1 MTAVRRN
8 DASSVNLR
16 AGTAIAPWQVVVA
29 VAVNDETS
37 TVRLDGATRSET
49 PRSRRASAPLVTG
62 ERYEVGELIGRGGMG
77 EVCSAYDAQIGREV
91 AIKRMQA
98 EQPTAAQVARF
109 MREARIQGRLEHPAI
124 PPVHELAS
132 DSEGRLF
139 FVMKK
144 LTGVT
149 LSEILRAPDAHR
161 RFTRQRLLHAFV
173 DVCHAIEL
181 AHANGIVH
189 RDLKPANLLLGERG
203 EVYVLDW
210 GIARELDAPDAYASL
225 AVGTPGYMSPEQTR
239 GDEDLDGRADVYA
252 LGCLLHAIL
261 TGSPRHP
268 RLATPVRP
276 PTVEVP
282 PELELLCAAATLDDR
297 AKRLASVDLLSE
309 AVQRYLDGDR
319 DVEQR
324 RVLAAR
330 HFAAAQT
337 ALATPG
343 DEVTRRRVAMREAG
357 RALALDPS
365 LDGVAELVGGL
376 MIAPPI
382 ATPEAVGDELAALD
396 RATDR
401 QHLRAVIKLN
411 VLTTLLLPALLLVF
425 GIRDVTYL
433 VAYGTIGMLTVAGQI
448 GAMKSERFMRLG
460 APLGALMSIAG
471 LAVVARMFTPLLFA
485 PGFAAVSLMSFGLS
499 SLARAR
505 KVIAMCALTSIATI
519 LAVWAAE
526 PLGWLSQTVW
536 IDGGSIV
543 LRVPLEGVEHFPIV
557 LGLCCYVVVLTAS
570 AASIA
575 NAVSSMQYKAREHL
589 QIQSWHLRQLL

>member
-1 MTAVRRN
+1 M
-8 DASSVNLR
+8 
-16 AGTAIAPWQVVVA
+16 VA
-29 VAVNDETS
+29 VAVNDEMATA
-37 TVRLDGATRSET
+37 RIDGTTRSET

-62 ERYEVGELIGRGGMG
+62 ARYEVGETIGRGGMG

-98 EQPTAAQVARF
+98 EQPSLAQAARF

-124 PPVHELAS
+124 PPVHEIAA

-144 LTGVT
+144 LDGVT
-149 LSEILRAPDAHR
+149 LHEILRAPDAHR
-161 RFTRQRLLHAFV
+161 RFTRQRLLRAFV

-189 RDLKPANLLLGERG
+189 RDLKPGNVLLGERG

-210 GIARELDAPDAYASL
+210 GIARELDVPDADTAFAL
-225 AVGTPGYMSPEQTR
+225 GTPGYMSPEQTR

-252 LGCLLHAIL
+252 LGCLLHEIL
-261 TGSPRHP
+261 TGRPRHARP
-268 RLATPVRP
+268 STPVP
-276 PTVEVP
+276 PPPSEEVP
-282 PELELLCAAATLDDR
+282 PELELLCAAATVDDR
-297 AKRLASVDLLSE
+297 AWRLASVDQLSE

-319 DVEQR
+319 DVERR
-324 RVLAAR
+324 RVLAA
-330 HFAAAQT
+330 HHLAAAQT

-357 RALALDPS
+357 RALALDPT
-365 LDGVAELVGGL
+365 LDGAAELVGGL
-376 MIAPPI
+376 MIVPPTT
-382 ATPEAVGDELAALD
+382 TPAAVGEELAALD

-401 QHLRAVIKLN
+401 QHLRVVIKLN
-411 VLTTLLLPALLLVF
+411 VLTTLLLPLLLIVF
-425 GIRDVTYL
+425 GIRDVPYL
-433 VAYGTIGMLTVAGQI
+433 VAYATVGTVTVVGQI
-448 GAMKSERFMRLG
+448 CATKSERFLRLG
-460 APLGALMSIAG
+460 APFGAFAAIAG

-485 PGFAAVSLMSFGLS
+485 PGFAAVSMMSFGLS

-505 KVIAMCALTSIATI
+505 KVIVMCAVISFGTI

-536 IDGGSIV
+536 IDGASIV
-543 LRVPLEGVEHFPIV
+543 LRSPLIGAEHFPIAA
-557 LGLCCYVVVLTAS
+557 GLCCYVVVLVAS

-575 NAVSSMQYKAREHL
+575 SAVSSMQYKAREQL
-589 QIQSWHLRQLL
+589 QIQSWQLRQLL